1 MHLTGLYHF
10 TSVGARFTALP
21 NQTRLLEFFE
31 RMRTNTTTLIK
42 IESGIANNEI
52 ISSGGLPI
60 ADRAG
65 VTETRLKNDA
75 EITKIAHAKSSKD
88 RHAQADTSFGTLL
101 PWARY

>member
-1 MHLTGLYHF
+1 
-10 TSVGARFTALP
+10 V
-21 NQTRLLEFFE
+21 EFYE
-31 RMRTNTTTLIK
+31 RIRINTTTLIK

-60 ADRAG
+60 ADRSG
-65 VTETRLKNDA
+65 LTETRPKNDA

-88 RHAQADTSFGTLL
+88 RHAHADTNLGTLL